1 VFDRVLVA
9 NRGEIAVRVMRT
21 CRELGIETV
30 AVCSDPDASAAHVR
44 AADRAVHLPGVA
56 ATDTYLR
63 VDAVI
68 EAARS
73 TDAQAV
79 HPGYGFLS
87 ERADAARAVIDAGL
101 AWVGPSPDAVQAV
114 GDKLRARRLAE
125 SVGVPVVPGTFEPV
139 RSASEIHEFGDLHGY
154 PVAIKAAGGGG
165 GRGFRVAETTDAVEA
180 ALEGAIREAVAYFG
194 SDQVYLE
201 RYVPRPKHIEV
212 QVLSERVGEAIWL
225 GARECSLQR
234 RHQKLVEETPPS
246 RFRELVPSLGE
257 AAARVADACGYTNAG
272 TVEFLV
278 GDDGSWYFLEVN
290 ARLQVEHTITE
301 EVTGLDLVACQLR
314 IASGEPL
321 GLSQADVVDGGA
333 FAPRGW
339 SIECRINAE
348 DPAMGFMPSPG
359 VIRRYE
365 QPAGPGVRVDGG
377 FGVGDEISPAY
388 DSLIAK
394 LIVRAGDREAARKRM
409 LRSLN
414 EYVIEGVRTTIPA
427 LRVLLENEEFA
438 DGRYSTTTVE
448 GGALDGLAGESEPGE
463 GASEAGRAAGVP
475 PEELVVSAGS
485 RASSGRPAPEADGEA
500 VLLIGSSAARLWNPA
515 IASSISAAATMQ
527 SGAPGARASQPGRN
541 AAGSSAE
548 PGAIVAPMHGTI
560 LSVGVVVGDRIDAG
574 TSVGILEAMKMETTL
589 TAPLAGTVE
598 EVRVEPGSV
607 VQTGDVVAV
616 VRPAQS

>member
-30 AVCSDPDASAAHVR
+30 AVYSDPDANARHVR
-44 AADRAVHLPGVA
+44 AADHAVHLAGIA

-68 EAARS
+68 DAARS
-73 TDAQAV
+73 TGAQAV

-101 AWVGPSPDAVQAV
+101 TWVGPSPDAVEAV
-114 GDKLRARRLAE
+114 GDKLQARRLAQ
-125 SVGVPVVPGTFEPV
+125 SVGVPVVPGTLEPV
-139 RSASEIHEFGDLHGY
+139 RSASEIHGFGERHGY

-165 GRGFRVAETTDAVEA
+165 GRGFRVAESPEAVGR

-201 RYVPRPKHIEV
+201 RYVTRPKHVEV
-212 QVLSERVGEAIWL
+212 QVLSEGVGRAIWL

-246 RFRELVPSLGE
+246 GFRELVPSLGE
-257 AAARVADACGYTNAG
+257 AAAQVADACGYTNAG

-278 GDDGSWYFLEVN
+278 GRDGSWYFLEVN

-321 GLSQADVVDGGA
+321 VLSQADLLEGGA

-339 SIECRINAE
+339 SIECRVNAE
-348 DPAMGFMPSPG
+348 DPSSGFMPSPG
-359 VIRRYE
+359 VIQRYE
-365 QPAGPGVRVDGG
+365 QPSGPGVRVDGG
-377 FGVGDEISPAY
+377 FGVSDEISPAY

-394 LIVRAGDREAARKRM
+394 LVVRAADREGARRRM
-409 LRSLN
+409 LRALD

-427 LRVLLENEEFA
+427 LRMLLETDEFV
-438 DGRYSTTTVE
+438 DGSYSTTTVE
-448 GGALDGLAGESEPGE
+448 GGALDGLARISEPKE
-463 GASEAGRAAGVP
+463 TASGANGAPGVP
-475 PEELVVSAGS
+475 TGKLVGVARSGPNPVQPEPDSH
-485 RASSGRPAPEADGEA
+485 GEA
-500 VLLIGSSAARLWNPA
+500 VLLIGSSPVRLWNPA
-515 IASSISAAATMQ
+515 IAAAVSAASTVQ
-527 SGAPGARASQPGRN
+527 GSERGGRPSQVGRSV
-541 AAGSSAE
+541 AGSSAG

-560 LSVGVVVGDRIDAG
+560 LAVAVKAGDRIDVG
-574 TSVGILEAMKMETTL
+574 TPVGILEAMKMETIL
-589 TAPLAGTVE
+589 TAPRAGTVE

-616 VRPAQS
+616 VRPD